1 VAGTIVEVQAAN
13 ILPPVWNCV
22 AQLNITTTPTIVDLT
37 TLPSPYKSLD
47 AEQSNVIGRYVRVTA
62 MGNPVYYVT
71 GSSNSNVLNALA
83 NINAANFSS
92 VANAAGGYA
101 LTIKGTEAEP
111 IPSGTYVDVLVPSTG
126 GTPKVQNPP
135 GANSACRYIALMT
148 TANTAQVTLRQ
159 SSP

>member
-1 VAGTIVEVQAAN
+1 MSGTIVEVQAAN
-13 ILPPVWNCV
+13 ILPAV
-22 AQLNITTTPTIVDLT
+22 ANFIATLNISSVPTVVDLT
-37 TLPSPYKSLD
+37 TLPSPYKTLD
-47 AEQSNVIGRYVRVTA
+47 AEQSNVIGRYVRVTV
-62 MGNPVYYVT
+62 MSNPVYYAT
-71 GSSNSNVLNALA
+71 SNNAALLA

-111 IPSGTYVDVLVPSTG
+111 IPAGFYVDVLVPSTG
-126 GTPKVQNPP
+126 GTPKIQNPP

-148 TANTAQVTLRQ
+148 TANTAQVTMRQ